1 MQRLS
6 EMIMLPKKISKR
18 RRYPPDRI
26 PLYSEKYRFRKINH
40 GQVKSLPRFSAVRMF
55 FRPARECRFCTGL
68 VNIPNTVNTIR
79 TIMAGRSSV
88 SRSPSTVLRR
98 R

>member
-1 MQRLS
+1 
-6 EMIMLPKKISKR
+6 
-18 RRYPPDRI
+18 
-26 PLYSEKYRFRKINH
+26 
-40 GQVKSLPRFSAVRMF
+40 MF